1 MYPFKMKNLLVS
13 TYNRLSLICFAC
25 NCFFANLVRN
35 GAFMIV
41 KIHKTERLLS
51 GFFDVD
57 KATLQ
62 YERFN
67 GEFSEIV
74 PRYNLLRGQAVAVL
88 IYLEDT
94 EQLVLIRQFRYAV
107 YKAGG
112 DGWITETVA
121 GVIDAG
127 ESPETC
133 AKRECIEESGFKL
146 NRLEKIATV
155 FSTPGITTEQI
166 HIFLGISTSK
176 DQIHAGGG
184 LEEEHEDIQLL
195 YLTKNEAARA
205 LKEQRFND
213 AKTILALQY
222 FLLNAEE
229 FQLNK
234 TGA

>member
-1 MYPFKMKNLLVS
+1 ME
-13 TYNRLSLICFAC
+13 
-25 NCFFANLVRN
+25 
-35 GAFMIV
+35 V
-41 KIHKTERLLS
+41 KILKTERLLS

-62 YERFN
+62 YERFD
-67 GEFSEIV
+67 GHFSETV
-74 PRYNLLRGQAVAVL
+74 HRYNLLRGQAVAVL

-94 EQLVLIRQFRYAV
+94 KQVVLIRQFRYAV
-107 YKAGG
+107 YRAGG

-133 AKRECIEESGFKL
+133 AKRECLEESGFKL
-146 NRLEKIATV
+146 KRLEKIATV

-166 HIFLGISTSK
+166 HIFFGISTSG
-176 DQIHAGGG
+176 DQIQAGGG

-195 YLTKNEAARA
+195 YLTRDEVIKA
-205 LKEQRFND
+205 LKEQRFED

-222 FLLNAEE
+222 FLLH
-229 FQLNK
+229 
-234 TGA
+234 T